1 MSFESFAHQH
11 GLIIDSLV
19 HDRWTRV
26 PTVDKPNKKN
36 GSYIYHGDHGAVKNW
51 AVHEKAIFWSGNY
64 VPEAEYRER
73 VQKSKKDLL
82 AKQNEAAGKAA
93 WILDRCVKATHPYL
107 INKGF
112 ADVKDFVWNSLLV
125 IPMRMEGRLV
135 GCQLIDPQGS
145 KRFLSGQRT
154 KGASCEINNKGRIIL
169 VEGYATALSIRKAL
183 KAVRTRYNIQ
193 VCFSAGNIAEVAK
206 NHPDCMIVADHDP
219 VGIKAAKKTGMPY
232 WVSAL
237 DGEDFNDFETRVGS
251 EAAGKSLIAIG
262 RTVNPE

>member
-1 MSFESFAHQH
+1 MSFQSFAQEH
-11 GLIIDSLV
+11 GLIIDHLV
-19 HDRWTRV
+19 YDKWTRV
-26 PTVDKPNKKN
+26 KTTDHPHKKN
-36 GSYIYHGDHGAVKNW
+36 GSYIFNGNSGAVLNW
-51 AVHEKAIFWSGNY
+51 AVHEKAIFWSGTY

-107 INKGF
+107 VNKGF
-112 ADVKDFVWNSLLV
+112 ADVKDLVWNNLLV

-193 VCFSAGNIAEVAK
+193 VCFSAGNIAEIAK

-237 DGEDFNDFETRVGS
+237 EGEDFNDFETRVGS

-262 RTVNPE
+262 RTVNLE